1 MSNILKKIYFKHK
14 LEINKIKILIELK
27 KYMLKINAAADEV
40 EKALKADYF
49 SDETASSLL
58 KELSIRLKNIQLRD
72 RQLEDNLSNKSSISA
87 ALFDIMSRG
96 FEECCQIYEE
106 LKNIT
111 EPYCTLVNRL
121 AEVFQKNED
130 PKTA

>member
-1 MSNILKKIYFKHK
+1 MYFQHK
-14 LEINKIKILIELK
+14 LEMNKIKIRIELK
-27 KYMLKINAAADEV
+27 KYMARINAAADVV

-49 SDETASSLL
+49 SDEPASLL
-58 KELSIRLKNIQLRD
+58 LEELSLRLKNIQLRD

-87 ALFDIMSRG
+87 ALFDIMARE

-121 AEVFQKNED
+121 AEVFRKNED
-130 PKTA
+130 PPKTA

>member
-1 MSNILKKIYFKHK
+1 
-14 LEINKIKILIELK
+14 
-27 KYMLKINAAADEV
+27 MLKINAAADEV
-40 EKALKADYF
+40 EKALKAGYF

-58 KELSIRLKNIQLRD
+58 EELSLRLKNIQLRD

-87 ALFDIMSRG
+87 ALFDIMSRE

-111 EPYCTLVNRL
+111 ELYCTLVNRL

>member
-1 MSNILKKIYFKHK
+1 
-14 LEINKIKILIELK
+14 
-27 KYMLKINAAADEV
+27 MLKINAAADEV
-40 EKALKADYF
+40 EKALNADYF
-49 SDETASSLL
+49 SEETASSLL
-58 KELSIRLKNIQLRD
+58 EELNLRLKNIQLRD
-72 RQLEDNLSNKSSISA
+72 RQLQDNLSGKSNISA
-87 ALFDIMSRG
+87 ALFDIMERE
-96 FEECCQIYEE
+96 FEECCQLYEE

>member
-14 LEINKIKILIELK
+14 LEIHKIKILIELK

-40 EKALKADYF
+40 EKALKAGYF

-58 KELSIRLKNIQLRD
+58 EELSLRLKNIQLRD

-87 ALFDIMSRG
+87 ALFDIMERE

-111 EPYCTLVNRL
+111 ELYCTLVNRL